1 MESLL
6 KMSKFVHKVLRK
18 DSNCLKDNLFHLLF
32 HYFLIKSQVEQ
43 VAPQLKLQPKF
54 PWIS

>member
-6 KMSKFVHKVLRK
+6 KMSKFVLKVLRK
-18 DSNCLKDNLFHLLF
+18 DSNCLKDNLFHRLF